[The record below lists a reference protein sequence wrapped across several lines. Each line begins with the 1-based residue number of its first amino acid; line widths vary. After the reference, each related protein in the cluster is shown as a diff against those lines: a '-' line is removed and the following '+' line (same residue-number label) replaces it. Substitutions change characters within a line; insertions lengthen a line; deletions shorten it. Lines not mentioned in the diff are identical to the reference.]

1 MAKLPTKVEETME
14 AGQVFRIPMPLDLA
28 GLDKMSPLVV
38 KQPYNIVYVH
48 SYGQDSPFFAGLT
61 NGRFLST
68 RCPRCKWAPG
78 TPRGHCMRC
87 GTKMK
92 WVELPKE
99 AVIHSFTVCYFGS
112 EAFLDQCPY
121 VLVMIEWPGVDTL
134 FLGRLFG
141 VDPEKPDLSWIGK
154 KVKLKFLRKA
164 KISPTDVYFVLADDA
179 PAKAG
184 GAKRRKAPAKARVAH

>member
-1 MAKLPTKVEETME
+1 MK
-14 AGQVFRIPMPLDLA
+14 
-28 GLDKMSPLVV
+28 
-38 KQPYNIVYVH
+38 
-48 SYGQDSPFFAGLT
+48 
-61 NGRFLST
+61 
-68 RCPRCKWAPG
+68 
-78 TPRGHCMRC
+78 C

-141 VDPEKPDLSWIGK
+141 VDPEKPDLSWIGQ

-164 KISPTDVYFVLADDA
+164 KISPTDVYFVLTEVGEGRKV
-179 PAKAG
+179 PRKTLAG
-184 GAKRRKAPAKARVAH
+184 RKAPGRAQSQ